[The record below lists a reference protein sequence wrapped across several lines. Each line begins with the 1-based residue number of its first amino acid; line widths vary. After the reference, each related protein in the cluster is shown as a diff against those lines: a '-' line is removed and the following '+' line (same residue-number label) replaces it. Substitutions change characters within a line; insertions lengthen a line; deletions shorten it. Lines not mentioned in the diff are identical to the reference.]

1 MSLYTCVAWSREAR
15 DGDIYVPTCAHFP
28 CILNPMTKVVVAM
41 SGGVDSSVAAALL
54 KEQGYEVIGMMLRLW
69 SEPGKEDTN
78 RCCTPDSMAQARRV
92 AAKLDIP
99 FYVID
104 AKDVFRETVV
114 EYFLEG
120 YARGETPNPCLICNR
135 KIRWMFLLDHALA
148 LGADYMATGHY
159 VRIRRVEGRNELL
172 RAVGRTKDQSYVL
185 HVLNQEQLQ
194 HALFPVGDYTKTEIR
209 QIAEKH
215 GLSTASRKDSQDLC
229 FLAGDDYRNFLQRNA
244 AEMLK
249 PGEIITRAGTSVGV
263 HNGLANY
270 TIGQR
275 KGLGVASPV
284 PLYVITKDAVRN
296 TLIVGE
302 AHELGSGEL
311 TARDVN
317 WLNGQAPR
325 EPIRAEVKI
334 RYTAK
339 EAEAWVKPVGEKQA
353 QVRFDALQR
362 DITAGQAA
370 VFYQGELMLGGG
382 IIQ

>member
-1 MSLYTCVAWSREAR
+1 
-15 DGDIYVPTCAHFP
+15 
-28 CILNPMTKVVVAM
+28 MTKVVVAM

-54 KEQGYEVIGMMLRLW
+54 KEQGHEVIGMMLRLW
-69 SEPGKEDTN
+69 SEPGKEDSN

-114 EYFLEG
+114 EYFLDG

-135 KIRWMFLLDHALA
+135 KIRWTFLLEHALA

-159 VRIRRVEGRNELL
+159 VRVRDAKNGKRELL
-172 RAVGRTKDQSYVL
+172 RAVDRGKDQSYVL
-185 HVLNQEQLQ
+185 HVLGQEKLK
-194 HALFPVGDYTKTEIR
+194 HALFPVGDYTKPEIR

-215 GLSTASRKDSQDLC
+215 GLPTASRKDSQDLC
-229 FLAGDDYRNFLQRNA
+229 FLAGEDYRNFLQRNA
-244 AEMLK
+244 AHMLK
-249 PGEIITRAGTSVGV
+249 PGEIVTREGKVLGA
-263 HNGLANY
+263 HNGLPNY

-284 PLYVITKDAVRN
+284 PLYVLGKDAVTN
-296 TLIVGE
+296 TLVVGTQE
-302 AHELGSGEL
+302 ELGSRDL
-311 TARDVN
+311 TAHDVN
-317 WLNGQAPR
+317 WVSGVPPHGAFH
-325 EPIRAEVKI
+325 AEVKI

-339 EAEAWVKPVGEKQA
+339 EAEALVMPMDNGSRV
-353 QVRFDALQR
+353 QVRFDAAQR

-370 VFYQGELMLGGG
+370 VFYQGDIMLGGG
-382 IIQ
+382 LIR